1 MTSRSPLRLRS
12 AQMVCR
18 YLPYRTATVVRPL
31 RELALAVETDSVTY
45 LSTVSPF
52 VGMLNV
58 DVEVVKVGIIC
69 GLKLFGMMIQ
79 IYNFL
84 LICVCTLVRE
94 LDVV

>member
-1 MTSRSPLRLRS
+1 M
-12 AQMVCR
+12 
-18 YLPYRTATVVRPL
+18 VRPL

>member
-1 MTSRSPLRLRS
+1 M
-12 AQMVCR
+12 
-18 YLPYRTATVVRPL
+18 
-31 RELALAVETDSVTY
+31 
-45 LSTVSPF
+45 SPF